1 MHSRV
6 AKWVGDHAIAV
17 SRDTSAERE
26 GGVQTRT
33 VRKPVI
39 VPPRLNSVLWFR
51 PGVNRG
57 MDANAAVHSSG
68 VVTSVLRG
76 QNAYSRDGGPKRGPF
91 RPVTAVKYKVT
102 TCRIVRKKAARDA
115 KRSHDTRC
123 PHGHPLGLA
132 PGPPFHAHT
141 LAHSLRRPR
150 WRVGWKG
157 NSIPF
162 LRFLMNP
169 DGTLL

>member
-1 MHSRV
+1 MLHSRV

-17 SRDTSAERE
+17 SATLAQSGKD
-26 GGVQTRT
+26 GVQQGQQA
-33 VRKPVI
+33 
-39 VPPRLNSVLWFR
+39 PRLS
-51 PGVNRG
+51 
-57 MDANAAVHSSG
+57 HSSRG
-68 VVTSVLRG
+68 SKNAQTLLSV
-76 QNAYSRDGGPKRGPF
+76 SRTPRS
-91 RPVTAVKYKVT
+91 TAVVYCGIRGTQITERVYTPDSLQTAAQRTPPPGQIKGYKVSYSK
-102 TCRIVRKKAARDA
+102 KKAARDA

-123 PHGHPLGLA
+123 PHGHPLYWRLGHTL
-132 PGPPFHAHT
+132 HAHT